1 VKPNFLARSAAAL
14 SLGLIAG
21 ACASPGVGPARELAH
36 ERYVARDG
44 DAEAGSETLVLRTR
58 ADFGKDLA
66 TTVERAVP
74 WHGVLEIRAVLAPDW
89 SIRELSATSSAP
101 AAGGAKTTY
110 RWSDDGSGVLLVTD
124 SLALPIVWLRTHPL
138 VPGAPPRVFE
148 AIALDPAALEPTST
162 KLTIERLPDRGRRVA
177 YRYRLGFGEWTE
189 LETDHRDLPYASRR
203 GTFRVEREV
212 APASAPAPE
221 SAPAA
226 GAHAH

>member
-1 VKPNFLARSAAAL
+1 MKPNFLARSAAAL

-89 SIRELSATSSAP
+89 SIRELSATSSAS
-101 AAGGAKTTY
+101 AAGGAKITY

-124 SLALPIVWLRTHPL
+124 SLALPLVWLRTHPL

-148 AIALDPAALEPTST
+148 AIALDPATLEPTST
-162 KLTIERLPDRGRRVA
+162 KLTIERLPRPREARGLPLSFGFRRVDRA
-177 YRYRLGFGEWTE
+177 
-189 LETDHRDLPYASRR
+189 RDRPPRPPYASRR